1 MIYTI
6 TLDPALERTLDV
18 EEFIYDDVNHIIG
31 EERQAGGKGIDV
43 SRVVKEL
50 GGYSVALGFVG
61 GYNGR
66 EVEGRAI
73 NEGLVCD
80 FTQTSGE
87 TRTDIMINQRK
98 KTMQTLLSAAMSP
111 VNPIEV
117 NAFYSRIKDIPP
129 ESYVVMVGPI
139 PEGLNQTFWAQ
150 LITVLKDKRI
160 KVVLD
165 ADNEALKRGVEA
177 GPFVVKPNIHE
188 LSRLVDKTVREIEEI
203 IEQAEPLLE
212 RVEHIV
218 ISMGARGAVGMSKNE
233 RIHVTPPKVNVK
245 SSLGAGDAL
254 IGGLVF
260 ALNEGADF
268 RDALKLGVSCGTAST
283 LNLGYASCLREDI
296 YEIQKQI
303 LIKKI

>member
-31 EERQAGGKGIDV
+31 EERQAGGKGVDV

-80 FTQTSGE
+80 FTSTSGE
-87 TRTDIMINQRK
+87 TRTNIVINQRK

-117 NAFYSRIKDIPP
+117 NAFYSRIKNIPP

-165 ADNEALKRGVEA
+165 ADNEALKRGLDA
-177 GPFVVKPNIHE
+177 GPFLIKPNMHE

-203 IEQAEPLLE
+203 IKQAEPLLE
-212 RVEHIV
+212 KVEYIV

-233 RIHVTPPKVNVK
+233 RIHVAPPKVNVK

-283 LNLGYASCLREDI
+283 LNPGYASCLREDI
-296 YEIQKQI
+296 YEIQEQI
-303 LIKKI
+303 LMKNI